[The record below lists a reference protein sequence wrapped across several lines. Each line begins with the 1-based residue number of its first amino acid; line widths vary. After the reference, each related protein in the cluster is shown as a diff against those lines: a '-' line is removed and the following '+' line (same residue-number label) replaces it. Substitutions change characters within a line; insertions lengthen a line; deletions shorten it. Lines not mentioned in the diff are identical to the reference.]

1 MNKREQSSDYYEKQ
15 KKQNNNTIAIDFD
28 GVIHQNSKGFHDGT
42 IYDNPVEKTLE
53 SLLIIKQMGYEIVI
67 YTCKANPD
75 RPLVDKKT
83 GIQLI
88 WEWLDKHNMA
98 NMIKDVVWGKPW
110 AKVYID
116 DKGYRFLTWEECLK
130 FLEKEI

>member
-1 MNKREQSSDYYEKQ
+1 MNKREQRNDYFEKQ

-42 IYDNPVEKTLE
+42 IYDSPVEKTLE
-53 SLLIIKQMGYEIVI
+53 SLLAIKNLGYEIVI
-67 YTCKANPD
+67 YTCKANPE

-88 WEWLDKHNMA
+88 WEWLDKHNMK

-116 DKGYRFLTWEECLK
+116 DKGYRFSTWEKCLK
-130 FLEKEI
+130 FLEKEM